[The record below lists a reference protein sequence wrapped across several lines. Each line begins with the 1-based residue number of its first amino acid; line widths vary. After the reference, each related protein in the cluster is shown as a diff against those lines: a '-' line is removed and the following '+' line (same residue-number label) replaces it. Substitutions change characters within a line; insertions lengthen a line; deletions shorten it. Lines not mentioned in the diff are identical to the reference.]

1 MMILADPDPQSLLKA
16 LDTAIETVGTVDAW
30 KQHREVK
37 EMYSWHRVAEKT
49 EAVYDEVMQ
58 SHRDDSFY
66 ARLVRVYK
74 TGGFAGKL
82 FSMILSLHHLYGNFL
97 EFWDPAS
104 EIDEAP
110 DLAMYTNRT

>member
-16 LDTAIETVGTVDAW
+16 LDTAIESVGAVNAW

-37 EMYSWHRVAEKT
+37 EMYSWHRVAERT

-58 SHRDDSFY
+58 RRRDDSFY
-66 ARLVRVYK
+66 ARLVRAYK

-82 FSMILSLHHLYGNFL
+82 FSMILSLHHLYSKFL
-97 EFWDPAS
+97 ELWDPVS

-110 DLAMYTNRT
+110 DFPKHTG